1 MARVLPEYRCRG
13 VGSELVR
20 ALSEHGRA
28 LGRNGV
34 NSFVEW
40 HDEPSIRF
48 AEKLGLAEVDYQ
60 LEQVR
65 LVGAE
70 AEPELPTGIEVVAI
84 ADRRDEL
91 LAKAWPVAQQGYE
104 DMPLPGAVTHPRES
118 WLRDEATR
126 PDGTFVAFDGGELV
140 GYAGM
145 TDHANGDAT
154 AEHGL
159 TVVRRDRR
167 RRGIARA
174 LKLSQLHWASSTGVV
189 ELITWT
195 QKGNEAHA
203 GAQREP
209 RLRDSLA
216 RPDDAGADAVS
227 IRVEV
232 VEENEAALE
241 AWAAIKSRVE
251 PDDPITPEQ
260 VARGLTPSR
269 LLILAPPRRTAGR
282 LRRRRPLDPRWPRR
296 RQATRPAGRPRARRR
311 PSSARPSDRART
323 GTRRGRDRLVRR
335 RRRRALDRLR
345 PPVGPARSRLPARAD
360 ARDSRRGAAARRPG
374 GDRDRLRQ

>member
-1 MARVLPEYRCRG
+1 MIELRVASGLDDLETWAKVKSRVVPDEPVTVEQLIAGDEPGRLLLLAELDGVVAGCGIGGRSAFGDKAFIMARVLPEYRCRG

-20 ALSEHGRA
+20 ALAEHGRA

-40 HDEPSIRF
+40 QDEPSIRF
-48 AEKLGLAEVDYQ
+48 AEKLGLTEVDYQ

-70 AEPELPTGIEVVAI
+70 ARPELPAGIEVVAV

-91 LAKAWPVAQQGYE
+91 LAEAWPVAQQGYE

-174 LKLSQLHWASSTGVV
+174 LKLSQLHWASATGVV
-189 ELITWT
+189 ELVTWT
-195 QKGNEAHA
+195 QKGNEAMQA
-203 GAQREP
+203 LNA
-209 RLRDSLA
+209 SL
-216 RPDDAGADAVS
+216 GYV
-227 IRVEV
+227 
-232 VEENEAALE
+232 
-241 AWAAIKSRVE
+241 
-251 PDDPITPEQ
+251 
-260 VARGLTPSR
+260 
-269 LLILAPPRRTAGR
+269 
-282 LRRRRPLDPRWPRR
+282 
-296 RQATRPAGRPRARRR
+296 TR
-311 PSSARPSDRART
+311 S
-323 GTRRGRDRLVRR
+323 
-335 RRRRALDRLR
+335 RALTMQ
-345 PPVGPARSRLPARAD
+345 GPMP
-360 ARDSRRGAAARRPG
+360 
-374 GDRDRLRQ
+374 